1 MNRKS
6 TMSNATHT
14 TKTISRSRAK
24 AWTLGAQIASA
35 GFVFGAVAIGI
46 LDLPEPAVG
55 PTIQSTNNAENGLP
69 DGSANTK
76 KAASDQTADHRD
88 IDTIGLAQ
96 RFALL
101 DNAPK
106 LAAPPEPEPGETTTI
121 ITPTTTDS
129 GEIAKRVRYIGFI
142 NDPSARHA
150 FIRIDGKQR
159 IVALGQVAKAG
170 ADGFSD
176 LTAERITPNYIVMTD
191 GEKRAQIKLASRSG
205 ASITLIGGGK
215 VDVADAAKNGSV
227 LTAEDEAAIMALP
240 PRQQPGARRRKE
252 RELRGLSPVKEY
264 NRPVPK
270 PLGSNRS
277 SFNKKKP
284 NQSN

>member
-1 MNRKS
+1 M
-6 TMSNATHT
+6 TNANHATNNA
-14 TKTISRSRAK
+14 KTISRSRAK
-24 AWTLGAQIASA
+24 AWTLGAQLASA

-55 PTIQSTNNAENGLP
+55 PTIQIANNADNGLP
-69 DGSANTK
+69 DGSSITK
-76 KAASDQTADHRD
+76 NATGSQTTQHGD
-88 IDTIGLAQ
+88 IDTIGLAM
-96 RFALL
+96 RLSLL

-106 LAAPPEPEPGETTTI
+106 LAAPPEPEPDTEIAT
-121 ITPTTTDS
+121 ITPTTDS

-215 VDVADAAKNGSV
+215 VDVANAAKNGSV

-264 NRPVPK
+264 TRPVPK
-270 PLGSNRS
+270 PLGTNRS
-277 SFNKKKP
+277 SFNKKKTQP
-284 NQSN
+284 ERE